1 MKEQTNWLE
10 AERIE
15 KILSSG
21 FPESMVILDCET
33 TGGKSSY
40 HRMIEVG
47 LLIIENGKV
56 TKRWQSFIN
65 PETTLP
71 PFITKITG
79 IYAKDLVDAPIFAD
93 IADELLEIIEGKILV
108 AHNARFDYGFLR
120 NEFSRIGTKYT
131 AKLLCSVKFS
141 RAMYPQFKRHS
152 LDAIIK
158 RFKLNIENRHRAQ
171 DDAEMVWQMFQKS
184 TQLFTDD
191 DIEATCEKILKTPT
205 LPSNLDPI
213 EIKKLPSSAGVYY
226 FYDDKGLLLYVGK
239 SVNIRNR
246 VLNHFSQDH
255 KNHKDLKMSTRIAHI
270 DFKQTPSDFGAQ
282 LLESKQIKT
291 LKPIMNTR
299 LRKQKKL
306 YQLKLVVSEAG
317 YLTPSIVGVETEMAN
332 QQSSEQ
338 FGLFRSPRHITK
350 KLEKIADQFFLCHR
364 LLGLEPG
371 KVSKNK
377 PCFRYQLK
385 RCLGACCEK
394 ETADEYNER
403 IGIAFK
409 EYQSKAWPWGG
420 AIIVVE
426 KDISIDMDSIESFE
440 SSQHYHL
447 IDNWVYLGRLTSPD
461 DIQDYGYEVSDI
473 AEASQATIMTARAL
487 SNSKA
492 ENKDAPKNTFLND
505 RESQIE
511 GFDLD
516 MYFILVRFLFDPE
529 KRRLNQLKIIKLDEH
544 TEE

>member
-1 MKEQTNWLE
+1 MKEQTNWLQ
-10 AERIE
+10 AEKIE
-15 KILSSG
+15 KVLSSG

-40 HRMIEVG
+40 HRIIEVG
-47 LLIIENGKV
+47 LLLIENGKV
-56 TKRWQSFIN
+56 IKRWQSFIN

-79 IYAKDLVDAPIFAD
+79 IHAKDLVDAPIFAD

-120 NEFSRIGTKYT
+120 NEFSRIGIKYT

-158 RFKLNIENRHRAQ
+158 RFKLSIENRHRAQ
-171 DDAEMVWQMFQKS
+171 DDAEMVWQMFHKS

-191 DIEATCEKILKTPT
+191 DIEASCEKILKTPT
-205 LPSNLDPI
+205 LPSNLDPN
-213 EIKKLPSSAGVYY
+213 EIKKLPNSAGVYY

-255 KNHKDLKMSTRIAHI
+255 KNHKDLKMSARIAHI
-270 DFKQTPSDFGAQ
+270 DFKETPSDFGAQ

-306 YQLKLVVSEAG
+306 YQLKLVVNDAG
-317 YLTPSIVGVETEMAN
+317 YLSPSIVGVETEMAN

-338 FGLFRSPRHITK
+338 FGLFRSRRHITK

-371 KVSKNK
+371 KISKSK

-385 RCLGACCEK
+385 RCLGACCEN

-409 EYQSKAWPWGG
+409 EYQSKAWPWDG
-420 AIIVVE
+420 AILVLE
-426 KDISIDMDSIESFE
+426 KEISINMDSIENFE
-440 SSQHYHL
+440 SFQHYHL
-447 IDNWVYLGRLTSPD
+447 IDNWVYLGRLSSPD
-461 DIQDYGYEVSDI
+461 DIQEYGYEVSDF
-473 AEASQATIMTARAL
+473 AKTSQATIMTAREL
-487 SNSKA
+487 SRLKTKKEDVAN
-492 ENKDAPKNTFLND
+492 NTFLND
-505 RESQIE
+505 SDSRIE

-529 KRRLNQLKIIKLDEH
+529 KRRLNQLKIIKLNKQS
-544 TEE
+544 